1 MILVETNGS
10 WNFKGHFPNFTITA
24 DILTAT
30 SSLIGNIKTITMITI
45 AKAKLKTSAFNNTI
59 DPPNRSSDD

>member
-10 WNFKGHFPNFTITA
+10 WNFKGHFPNFTVTA

-45 AKAKLKTSAFNNTI
+45 AKAKLKTSGI
-59 DPPNRSSDD
+59 